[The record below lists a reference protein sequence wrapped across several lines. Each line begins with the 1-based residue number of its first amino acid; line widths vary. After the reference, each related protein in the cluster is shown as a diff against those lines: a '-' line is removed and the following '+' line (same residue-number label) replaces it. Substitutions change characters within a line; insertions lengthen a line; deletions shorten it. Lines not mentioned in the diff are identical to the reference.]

1 MIFVVIGTGDYLET
15 ALPALCKAA
24 AWLPVLAQAQLARK
38 WAGPGRPALRGI
50 LENLQ
55 QLVTLMVIVTQFHRD
70 FYVQDE
76 LVITS
81 ATKLMKV
88 VYYANMMAGVME
100 SPELRKDDAD
110 GQDDSLLEVL
120 AGAYSSVKLNRSSSL
135 EDPLGMIVQHQSI
148 FHDVLEVIY
157 LIHAQV
163 LSLKSMY

>member
-135 EDPLGMIVQHQSI
+135 EDPLGMIVQHQSYI
-148 FHDVLEVIY
+148 P
-157 LIHAQV
+157 
-163 LSLKSMY
+163 